1 MADRVKLFMELY
13 KMSKIKLSLV
23 QVIYLACKSMST
35 SQTFISGTEKRVRKG
50 SAQEVRLHA
59 REGFA

>member
-1 MADRVKLFMELY
+1 MN
-13 KMSKIKLSLV
+13 KIILSLV
-23 QVIYLACKSMST
+23 QVIYLACKSMLT
-35 SQTFISGTEKRVRKG
+35 SQTFISGTKKRERKG